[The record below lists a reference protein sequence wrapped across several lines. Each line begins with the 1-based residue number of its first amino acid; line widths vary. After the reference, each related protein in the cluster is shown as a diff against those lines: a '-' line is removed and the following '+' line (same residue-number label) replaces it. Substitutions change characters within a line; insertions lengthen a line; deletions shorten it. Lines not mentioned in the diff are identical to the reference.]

1 MWKWLCSVEASV
13 VIKDKASGEYNILS
27 TIVKASTEDVAVQH
41 QLLFGPEHLALKDTS
56 HGVYPQFA
64 AIHYCWA
71 GPYHNHIA
79 GFITNLFVFIVHG
92 DVTNSKLD
100 DALPKYTVFI
110 SIQRDQTLLSYVQST
125 YYLLFRGIILKRN
138 VISNCLNLLLSWKR

>member
-27 TIVKASTEDVAVQH
+27 AIVKASTEDVAAQH

-71 GPYHNHIA
+71 DPYHNHIA
-79 GFITNLFVFIVHG
+79 GFITNLFVFYSARRC
-92 DVTNSKLD
+92 NK
-100 DALPKYTVFI
+100 
-110 SIQRDQTLLSYVQST
+110 QQT
-125 YYLLFRGIILKRN
+125 G
-138 VISNCLNLLLSWKR
+138 